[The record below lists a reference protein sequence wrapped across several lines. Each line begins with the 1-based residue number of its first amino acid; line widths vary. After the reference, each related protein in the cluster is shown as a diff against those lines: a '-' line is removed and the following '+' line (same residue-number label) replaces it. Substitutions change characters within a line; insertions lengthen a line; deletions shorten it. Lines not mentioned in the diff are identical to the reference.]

1 VEHEPPPLGR
11 AATPEEI
18 AGRKLNSLRTE
29 HGWSQAEVARRMDAY
44 GYSWH
49 QTTVGRIE
57 GGQRPL
63 RLNEVVHVAAM
74 FGVNPIQFLVP
85 NVRPAG
91 LAEDIK
97 ASEEGR
103 EAVLEQLKEA
113 KAELNHVSARRTGA
127 EERYQKLVRE
137 LEQAEMQLA
146 ALRDLEERLA
156 RQDAGDA

>member
-11 AATPEEI
+11 IATPEEI

-29 HGWSQAEVARRMDAY
+29 HGWSQAEVARRMEAY

-57 GGQRPL
+57 SGQRPL

-85 NVRPAG
+85 NVRPER
-91 LAEDIK
+91 LTEDIK

-103 EAVLEQLKEA
+103 EEVLRQLKDA
-113 KAELNHVSARRTGA
+113 KAELNHVSQRRAGA
-127 EERYQKLVRE
+127 EERYQGLVRE
-137 LEQAEMQLA
+137 MERADMHLA
-146 ALRDLEERLA
+146 ALRGLEELLA
-156 RQDAGDA
+156 RQDAADA